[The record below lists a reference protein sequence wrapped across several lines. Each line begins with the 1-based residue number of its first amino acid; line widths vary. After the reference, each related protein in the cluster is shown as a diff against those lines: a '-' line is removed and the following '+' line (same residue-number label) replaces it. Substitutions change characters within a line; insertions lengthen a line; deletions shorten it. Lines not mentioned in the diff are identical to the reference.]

1 MLRRFRNK
9 LALRRSVE
17 ALAHSFLPGSPHNA
31 ELERHR
37 LVAALRAV
45 AERIRHDGDAKALDA
60 IRRLRPTSYPSV
72 PFDAHGE
79 FERHLREALD

>member
-1 MLRRFRNK
+1 
-9 LALRRSVE
+9 
-17 ALAHSFLPGSPHNA
+17 
-31 ELERHR
+31 